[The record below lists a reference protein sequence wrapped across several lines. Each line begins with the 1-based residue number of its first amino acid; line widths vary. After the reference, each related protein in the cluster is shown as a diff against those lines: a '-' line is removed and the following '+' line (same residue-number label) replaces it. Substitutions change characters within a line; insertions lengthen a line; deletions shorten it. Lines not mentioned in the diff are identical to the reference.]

1 MNTTFR
7 YKTSAFLRLITL
19 FVLMSFSFASFSHA
33 MHFDAKSQQVDT
45 LDCKLCQHN
54 LDDNNNELVVSEHSA
69 GQFTVKLLLNKPYV
83 QHFQFYV
90 TPALRA
96 PPIN

>member
-1 MNTTFR
+1 MNAVLR
-7 YKTSAFLRLITL
+7 HKTSAFLRLITL
-19 FVLMSFSFASFSHA
+19 FVLMNFSFASFSHA
-33 MHFDAKSQQVDT
+33 LHIDVESQQVET

-54 LDDNNNELVVSEHSA
+54 LDDNKNELAVNE
-69 GQFTVKLLLNKPYV
+69 QDTVPFIVKSSLTKPFVHHY
-83 QHFQFYV
+83 QFYV